1 MSSPT
6 FFCSWCR
13 STYENKYFGCRAG
26 FHNKSSK
33 CVNCVKRSVKGG
45 KSAE

>member
-13 STYENKYFGCRAG
+13 STYLNEFFGCKAG
-26 FHNKSSK
+26 NGKRSSK
-33 CVNCVKRSVKGG
+33 CANCVKKTVKGG
-45 KSAE
+45 KNE

>member
-13 STYENKYFGCRAG
+13 STFDNKYFGCKSGNGKR
-26 FHNKSSK
+26 SSK
-33 CVNCVKRSVKGG
+33 CVNCVKRSAKGG
-45 KSAE
+45 VYAK